1 MQHSLTGG
9 APSPRPWDRPGVLG
23 AGAVRSA
30 SRAAAV
36 LLWQFGD
43 ALQLERPDGP
53 NVAYWGARR
62 DRATAHGRGIRPGR
76 GAHASLVDTLGTW
89 IAHGVKKPYGPA
101 DG

>member
-30 SRAAAV
+30 GRAA
-36 LLWQFGD
+36 G
-43 ALQLERPDGP
+43 
-53 NVAYWGARR
+53 VAAE
-62 DRATAHGRGIRPGR
+62 AAAGI
-76 GAHASLVDTLGTW
+76 AQ
-89 IAHGVKKPYGPA
+89 GVKKPYGPA